1 MRTAEQRKIEN
12 KNENLFVL
20 LHPAHAHIVVNPWI
34 KESAPAS
41 VPQKGLSPCRIT
53 TSDPNTYLSLTQN
66 DYRLRRDLR
75 KYGDLLPKKGTFKDE
90 ERASRLLVTPKGS
103 PLPEALI
110 AFGSLTFSVWGEI
123 HGFASQPRD
132 WFAIVGAIYS
142 FKEPP
147 FFFTEESSSFN
158 QVDKCLS
165 IINNKTVILT
175 DAPNRTAYLRE

>member
-1 MRTAEQRKIEN
+1 MPDHYKRSEY
-12 KNENLFVL
+12 LF
-20 LHPAHAHIVVNPWI
+20 I
-34 KESAPAS
+34 S
-41 VPQKGLSPCRIT
+41 
-53 TSDPNTYLSLTQN
+53 TQN

-175 DAPNRTAYLRE
+175 DARGGRLTCASKSCRRGSRKPADIRSPGGSLRTRTTSRPGLCWSPPNARTPGQ